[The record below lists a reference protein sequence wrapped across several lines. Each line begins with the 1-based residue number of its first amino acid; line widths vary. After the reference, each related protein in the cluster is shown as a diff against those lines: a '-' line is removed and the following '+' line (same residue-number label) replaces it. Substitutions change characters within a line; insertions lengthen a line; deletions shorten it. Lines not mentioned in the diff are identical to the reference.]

1 MTASP
6 RKKKNSFS
14 KPAKSNWSQAGYW
27 FLLGL
32 NILLTI
38 TTLITY
44 LSPFVNPSIIWF
56 FSVLS
61 LLFPL
66 LLIFNVLFMLA
77 WLISS
82 RKRNALISLSTLL
95 LGYGYITAMVNISNP
110 VMEDP
115 EHTYLTFLS
124 FNVNEL
130 QIAND
135 HKGNDRKQ
143 LFKDLYAYLIMEGKP
158 DIVCVQDL
166 TSSNIPFFKDHFQ
179 YKHAHVLGKQK
190 VMTGIFTHYKMVDKG
205 VIKFDKSYNSAVW
218 ADLLIGGDTIR
229 VYSVHLQS
237 NRISGEAEALIEE
250 GILKEEK
257 TWKRVRGML
266 ANYKRTTIR
275 RSEQAAIIV
284 DHIRQS
290 PYPVIIGADL
300 NDTPLS
306 RPYRLIRQELKDGF
320 KKVGNGLGFTYA
332 GSIPGLRIDYIFAAD
347 NFEFVQYITKK
358 DWVISDHYPIVSKI
372 KLPDKE

>member
-6 RKKKNSFS
+6 RKKKSS
-14 KPAKSNWSQAGYW
+14 YSRPAKSKWSNLGYW
-27 FLLGL
+27 IVLGL
-32 NILLTI
+32 NILLTAV
-38 TTLITY
+38 TLITY
-44 LSPFVNPSIIWF
+44 LSPFVDPSIIWF

-61 LLFPL
+61 LLFPIL
-66 LLIFNVLFMLA
+66 LFFNFTFIIA
-77 WLISS
+77 WLFSA
-82 RKRNALISLSTLL
+82 RKYNALLSFGTLL

-110 VMEDP
+110 VMEDSDKSMV
-115 EHTYLTFLS
+115 TLLS

-143 LFKDLYAYLIMEGKP
+143 LFKELHAYLILEGKP

-166 TSSNIPFFKDHFQ
+166 TSSNISFFKDHFN
-179 YKHAHVLGKQK
+179 YKHQHILGKQK

-205 VIKFDKSYNSAVW
+205 VIKFEKSYNSAVW
-218 ADLLIGGDTIR
+218 ADLLVNKDTIR

-306 RPYRLIRQELKDGF
+306 RPYRLIRNELQDGF

-347 NFEFVQYITKK
+347 DFEFIQYVTKK
-358 DWVISDHYPIVSKI
+358 DWVISDHYPLVSKI